1 MATEQ
6 LAELVVRAQ
15 QGDAEACATLYEQY
29 ATSVYRYLRCRLSG
43 PDETVQDL
51 TADVFVTVFAKLDRY
66 VDRGAPFTAWL
77 YRVARNKLVDYT
89 RTQNRSRLSP
99 LEYADEVAE
108 PRATSAYG
116 QVLDRQILAP
126 VLAGLK
132 REQRQVVESRFLAG
146 RTVAETAALTGR
158 SEEAVKKLQA
168 RGLANLRR
176 HLTGTG
182 GLAERRA
189 MLVA

>member
-15 QGDAEACATLYEQY
+15 QGDAEACAALYEQY

-176 HLTGTG
+176 HLTGTR